1 MEVLHKAEKP
11 GSLILACLL
20 ETVPGRTSLLRVRDL
35 VLLHAL
41 VSKLLLALCEPAS
54 REGSV
59 GEHEEAENGYEGGD
73 GAFNDEKPGV
83 VSC

>member
-11 GSLILACLL
+11 GSLILASLL
-20 ETVPGRTSLLRVRDL
+20 ETIPGRTSLLRVRHL
-35 VLLHAL
+35 ILLHAL
-41 VSKLLLALCEPAS
+41 VGKLLLAVRKPAG
-54 REGSV
+54 RERSV
-59 GEHEEAENGYEGGD
+59 GEHEEAENGYQGGD

>member
-11 GSLILACLL
+11 GSLVLA
-20 ETVPGRTSLLRVRDL
+20 SLLKTLPRRASFLKVRDL

-54 REGSV
+54 RERSIGK
-59 GEHEEAENGYEGGD
+59 HEEADDGDQGGD
-73 GAFNDEKPGV
+73 GTFNDEKPGV
-83 VSC
+83 VS